1 MLDSPSCILV
11 MSRDATSLQG
21 LTRAL
26 RHQAF
31 PVIPAYGWDDCEAR
45 LHRTPVSLVVADV
58 EVLGREELG
67 TLQRLQEKFPHV
79 SVIALVSLVTAEA
92 RAAAA
97 EGLVAAIL
105 QKPVGLAQLD
115 EAVSATRLR
124 KVAP

>member
-26 RHQAF
+26 RHQAL
-31 PVIPAYGWDDCEAR
+31 PVTPAYGWDDCEAR
-45 LHRTPVSLVVADV
+45 LRSIPVSLVVADV

-79 SVIALVSLVTAEA
+79 SVIALVSLVTADA

-97 EGLVAAIL
+97 EGLVAVIL
-105 QKPVGLAQLD
+105 QKPVGLVQLD
-115 EAVSATRLR
+115 EAVSSTTFR
-124 KVAP
+124 KIAP